1 METGETAAP
10 GDVYGQTRRC
20 LKIIE
25 TTLVDLNASMQNVTR
40 TRVMLKDMKSWRDVA
55 RAHGEFFN
63 SIRPACT
70 FIEVGGFIDPEWLV
84 EVEADAIAP

>member
-1 METGETAAP
+1 MP
-10 GDVYGQTRRC
+10 

-25 TTLVDLNASMQNVTR
+25 TALVGLNTSMQNVMR
-40 TRVMLKDMKSWRDVA
+40 TRVVLKDIKSWRDAA
-55 RAHGEFFN
+55 RARGEFFN
-63 SIRPACT
+63 SIRPAFT